1 VLTSDANGLS
11 SWQTPAAGGDSSIHK
26 YDLTLTGN
34 RTLNGNGNGLYIEGL
49 GDYYVNAGTDA
60 YVEATNSNGLSAGN
74 NAEINLL
81 ASMWN
86 GSDTTANRFYANTS
100 YNSYGIFSSAG
111 FASVARNN
119 APVMSIS
126 SQNES
131 YNLAENSY
139 YNKSIVYAS
148 KGNKNSKFTINP
160 GYSITSADSI
170 LFSTQNDVEPIYSRV
185 LFSDTK
191 ISLKSDTI
199 TIDIPSKGL
208 NKVLTSDAAGNATWQ
223 APIGGGLATADFI
236 YNEEFTGSATLAITI
251 ANTAVANKY
260 NVYKN
265 GVLLPLSQYTVS
277 GTTLTLVSRVSADDI
292 SINYI
297 K

>member
-34 RTLNGNGNGLYIEGL
+34 RTLNGNGNDFNI
-49 GDYYVNAGTDA
+49 TDA
-60 YVEATNSNGLSAGN
+60 NYFSAGN
-74 NAEINLL
+74 SDNYIDSYKSTNISFPSYSSINTKTGLFKGLITTESSSAPYTGGLPSNLADQYLMATNTKAYLQSEDGVNQSRIGINAKYAVIKSDSIFISHADNNTSNLL
-81 ASMWN
+81 MT
-86 GSDTTANRFYANTS
+86 G
-100 YNSYGIFSSAG
+100 
-111 FASVARNN
+111 
-119 APVMSIS
+119 
-126 SQNES
+126 
-131 YNLAENSY
+131 
-139 YNKSIVYAS
+139 
-148 KGNKNSKFTINP
+148 
-160 GYSITSADSI
+160 
-170 LFSTQNDVEPIYSRV
+170 
-185 LFSDTK
+185 TK
-191 ISLKSDTI
+191 IALKSDTI

-265 GVLLPLSQYTVS
+265 GVLLPLSQYTLS
-277 GTTLTLVSRVSADDI
+277 GTTLTLVSRDSADDI
-292 SINYI
+292 SITYI